1 MATNSDFQI
10 ISSLRFDPALPEA
23 AARYSSCYPDP
34 DKTPF
39 YLLRYHQ
46 DRLLAAA
53 RDFQWNQAVEWLGQ
67 DLESFEHY
75 LDASIPDR
83 TKAWR
88 LRIAI
93 DHHGKAK
100 VEVNPTAG
108 IDSMG
113 LFIPSLHPPSSQ
125 SAWCVYVDSVPTT
138 PSKFTKHKTTAR
150 DEYTSARLRMGIIS
164 LADTSE
170 VLVVNPEDE
179 IMEGSI
185 TTPYLLR
192 GHMWITPPLSS
203 GGNQGTTRRYALS
216 RGFCIEQS
224 ISRKDLVDG
233 EPCWLSNGVRGFFRG
248 QISLS

>member
-1 MATNSDFQI
+1 MPDFQI

-34 DKTPF
+34 DKTPY
-39 YLLRYHQ
+39 YLVRYHQ
-46 DRLLAAA
+46 DRLIAAA
-53 RDFQWNQAVEWLGQ
+53 REFEWEEALKWLEQ
-67 DLESFEHY
+67 DLGSFEHF

-93 DHHGKAK
+93 DHGGRAK

-108 IDSMG
+108 IDLMS
-113 LFIPSLHPPSSQ
+113 LFIPSLHPAPSNPP
-125 SAWCVYVDSVPTT
+125 WCVYVDSETT
-138 PSKFTKHKTTAR
+138 NPSKFTKHKTTAR
-150 DEYTSARLRMGIIS
+150 DNYTSARLRRGITS
-164 LADTSE
+164 PSDTSE
-170 VLVVNPEDE
+170 VLVVNPNDE

-185 TTPYLLR
+185 TTPYIFR

-216 RGFCIEQS
+216 RGFCIEQN
-224 ISRKDLVDG
+224 ISRHGLVDG